1 MNQLLRFNPPSH
13 ATLPLLL
20 AGCLGLAA
28 EAGEARPYECGENLS
43 DVLEKT
49 ICTDQDLT
57 ALDRKMAEVYAAAR
71 NGESAGNP
79 AGLEEQQQDWIE
91 SRDACEKSAEPPEC
105 LRESYRRRIAE
116 LQARHA
122 LVPLSG
128 TFTYTCDD
136 DRNKIVHVRFYETDP
151 LSLYAE
157 YGEQDSVMIVQPS
170 STGVKYAGQNETTL
184 WEHGN
189 EALITWGYERPVM
202 KCLKPPLIAPDAESR
217 NKPGD

>member
-1 MNQLLRFNPPSH
+1 
-13 ATLPLLL
+13 
-20 AGCLGLAA
+20 
-28 EAGEARPYECGENLS
+28 
-43 DVLEKT
+43 
-49 ICTDQDLT
+49 
-57 ALDRKMAEVYAAAR
+57 MAEVYAAAR
-71 NGESAGNP
+71 NGDSAGNP
-79 AGLEEQQQDWIE
+79 AGLEEQQRDWIE

-105 LRESYRRRIAE
+105 LQESYRRRIAE

-136 DRNKIVHVRFYETDP
+136 DRNKIVHARFYETDP

-157 YGEQDSVMIVQPS
+157 YDEQDSVMIVQPS

-184 WEHGN
+184 WEHGD

-202 KCLKPPLIAPDAESR
+202 KCLKTPLIAPPAPNPGASR
-217 NKPGD
+217 TTRSARCRATTSGSARSARSDRAATWGRVSFQSFGAFRVNSACVATVGTSNPAGEKRP